1 MGTDF
6 GRYFGEYLSVG
17 TLHFRVSAGDHKEMD
32 PPLCKAKFEVYQG
45 AFGSTDWTDTTW
57 VTTRPSPI
65 YNRHDSSLR

>member
-1 MGTDF
+1 MDLPRNSYIHGVSMGTDF

-45 AFGSTDWTDTTW
+45 AFGSTD
-57 VTTRPSPI
+57 
-65 YNRHDSSLR
+65 